1 MSRPSLPIIGA
12 VDVPTDYEIV
22 RMILLHEGIDGAYTN
37 DILDRGGPTR
47 WGITIPVLALHRGV
61 SPSSIN
67 AHDIQNLSRE
77 EAESI
82 YVARFIHPFADI
94 ADPLRANVI
103 DMGVNAGQRR
113 ATVLLQQCIG
123 AGVDGIVGTETR
135 ILSHRREWNDL
146 YVGTRLAYYE
156 RLIENGPA
164 QIKWRRGWR
173 NRALSFDSRKATPRT
188 LFTSTPIHERVGKA
202 YLEEAA

>member
-1 MSRPSLPIIGA
+1 MSSPSTTIFGI

-22 RMILLHEGIDGAYTN
+22 RMILLHEGIDGEYTN
-37 DILDRGGPTR
+37 DILDAGGPTR
-47 WGITIPVLALHRGV
+47 WGITIPVLAQHRGV
-61 SPSSIN
+61 PVT

-82 YVARFIHPFADI
+82 YIARFIHPFADI

-113 ATVLLQQCIG
+113 ATILLQQCMG

-135 ILSHRREWNDL
+135 VLSHRREWNDL

-156 RLIENGPA
+156 RLIENSPS
-164 QIKWRRGWR
+164 QMKWRRGWR
-173 NRALSFDSRKATPRT
+173 NRALSFDSKKATPRT
-188 LFTSTPIHERVGKA
+188 LYTSTPIHERVGKA

>member
-1 MSRPSLPIIGA
+1 MTPAIFGA
-12 VDVPTDYEIV
+12 IDVPSDYEIV
-22 RMILLHEGIDGAYTN
+22 RMILLHEGIDGEYT
-37 DILDRGGPTR
+37 DDPDDAGGPTR
-47 WGITIPVLALHRGV
+47 FGITIPVLALHRGV
-61 SPSSIN
+61 PASSLT

-82 YVARFIHPFADI
+82 YIARFIHPFVEI

-113 ATVLLQQCIG
+113 ATILLQQCIG
-123 AGVDGIVGTETR
+123 AGVDGIVGNETR

-146 YVGTRLAYYE
+146 YVGSWLAYYE
-156 RLIENGPA
+156 RLIENSRS

-188 LFTSTPIHERVGKA
+188 LFTSTQIHERVGKA